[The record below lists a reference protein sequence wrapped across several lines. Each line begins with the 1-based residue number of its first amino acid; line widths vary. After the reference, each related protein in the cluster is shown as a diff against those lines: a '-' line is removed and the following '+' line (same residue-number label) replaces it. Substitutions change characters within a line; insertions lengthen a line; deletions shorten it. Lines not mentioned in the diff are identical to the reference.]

1 MVQCQPAKPASKFL
15 SNAGVSIC
23 YHEGYNMRQKL
34 LYILLP
40 FWLGL
45 MGCDKGSQSVLNASQ
60 AQKVL
65 KSLEMHTQWWYHE
78 RQWYLNSLRK
88 RPSKGDLAAMEGMMI
103 KTDEIIQ
110 YIERLKA
117 DLTKYV
123 GKGIDPAT
131 KMPRRLKNKRQVS
144 QFFKYFEEEFH
155 TKFSLYQH
163 TLRDYASSAQKEQLY
178 NFSGQEED
186 QSFLQTHL
194 TQTNVIEALQAL
206 TLLQVKVFKNEY
218 LIWGNTGF
226 NYRDALPG
234 L

>member
-1 MVQCQPAKPASKFL
+1 MAQCQFGKSASKCLGNVRF
-15 SNAGVSIC
+15 SIC
-23 YHEGYNMRQKL
+23 YHEDYSMRQKL

-45 MGCDKGSQSVLNASQ
+45 IGCNKGSQSTLNAPQ
-60 AQKVL
+60 AHKVL
-65 KSLEMHTQWWYHE
+65 KSLEIHTQWWYHE

-88 RPSKGDLAAMEGMMI
+88 QPSKGDLASMERMMN
-103 KTDEIIQ
+103 KTDEVIQ

-131 KMPRRLKNKRQVS
+131 KMPRQLKNKRQVS

-163 TLRDYASSAQKEQLY
+163 ALRGYAPSAQKERLY
-178 NFSGQEED
+178 NFSGQEEE

-194 TQTNVIEALQAL
+194 AETNVIEALQAL

-226 NYRDALPG
+226 KYREELSQ
-234 L
+234 